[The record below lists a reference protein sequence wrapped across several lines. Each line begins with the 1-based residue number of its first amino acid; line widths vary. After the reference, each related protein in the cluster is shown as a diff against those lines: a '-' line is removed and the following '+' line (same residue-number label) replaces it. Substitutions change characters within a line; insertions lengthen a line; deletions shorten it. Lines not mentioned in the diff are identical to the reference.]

1 MIKSELRKIYLTKQK
16 SFSTDERNKLS
27 KQIADNFFEHFTL
40 AKTKNLHIFLSIEK
54 NSEVETKF
62 IYEKIWQDFPHV
74 CTFVPRVY
82 DDKLQN
88 LQFTENTQLSL
99 NKWQIYEPIGDEFFD
114 ENLFDIV
121 IVPLLCF
128 DKNGFRVGYG
138 KGFYDKFLSQ
148 CRKDCLKIGVS
159 FFEPITEIS
168 DVNEFDVKL
177 DFVVTPTATK
187 KIQAK

>member
-40 AKTKNLHIFLSIEK
+40 ANTKNLHIFLSIEK

-62 IYEKIWQDFPHV
+62 IYEKIWQDFPQVH
-74 CTFVPRVY
+74 TFVPRVY
-82 DDKLQN
+82 DDKLQH
-88 LQFTENTQLSL
+88 LQFNENTQLSL
-99 NKWQIYEPIGDEFFD
+99 NKWQIYEPVGYDFFD
-114 ENLFDIV
+114 ENLFDIA

-128 DKNGFRVGYG
+128 DENGFRVGYG

-159 FFEPITEIS
+159 FFEP
-168 DVNEFDVKL
+168 
-177 DFVVTPTATK
+177 
-187 KIQAK
+187 